1 MKKKQT
7 IALIAITAS
16 TINSFMLRHIEI
28 LSKDYNLLIF
38 CNDTSLIRKKIP
50 KNVLMINI
58 NFKRQPNLIFDFVS
72 FLSLLYFLVKYRP
85 HLTISITPKAGLI
98 TVISSFIARISYR
111 IHYFTGQTWV
121 TKKGFVRFIYKISD
135 RIIFKLSHHVLVDSS
150 SQKKFLISNN
160 IISHDRSTVLLHG
173 SVGGVNTKK
182 FKYKKTTRDLLRK
195 KLQIS
200 KNDFTFLYLGRMNK
214 DKGIIDLI
222 KAFQKIK
229 NFHNIILVL
238 VGPIEDEYIKNFIKE
253 NKKVIYVGET
263 LNPEKWFS
271 MADILCLPS
280 YREGFGSVVIEAGS
294 CNLPTLGSN
303 IYGITDAIVKD
314 QTGFFHKVGSISD
327 IKKKMLLV
335 IKNRKLLKEYGKR
348 ARKRVEKKFEESL
361 ISEKFLELIKS
372 RIN

>member
-335 IKNRKLLKEYGKR
+335 IKNRKLLKKYGKR
-348 ARKRVEKKFEESL
+348 ARKRVEIKFEENL
-361 ISEKFLELIKS
+361 ISEKFLEFIKS
-372 RIN
+372 KIN

>member
-314 QTGFFHKVGSISD
+314 QTGFLHKVGSISD

-335 IKNRKLLKEYGKR
+335 IKNRKLLKKYGKR
-348 ARKRVEKKFEESL
+348 ARKRVEIKFEENL
-361 ISEKFLELIKS
+361 ISEKFLEFIKS
-372 RIN
+372 KIN

>member
-1 MKKKQT
+1 MKKEQT

-58 NFKRQPNLIFDFVS
+58 NFKRQLNLIFDFVS

-98 TVISSFIARISYR
+98 TAISSFIARVSYR

-135 RIIFKLSHHVLVDSS
+135 RIIFKLSHHVLMDSS

-200 KNDFTFLYLGRMNK
+200 KNDFTFLYLGRMNR

-229 NFHNIILVL
+229 NFHNVILVL
-238 VGPIEDEYIKNFIKE
+238 VGPIEDEYIKNFIKK

-303 IYGITDAIVKD
+303 IYGITDAIVKN
-314 QTGFFHKVGSISD
+314 QTGFLHKVGSISD
-327 IKKKMLLV
+327 IKKKMLFV
-335 IKNRKLLKEYGKR
+335 IKNRKLLKKYGQR
-348 ARKRVEKKFEESL
+348 ARKRVKKKFEENL
-361 ISEKFLELIKS
+361 ISEKFLEFIKS

>member
-58 NFKRQPNLIFDFVS
+58 NFKRQLNLIFDFVS

-98 TVISSFIARISYR
+98 TAISSFIARVSYR

-135 RIIFKLSHHVLVDSS
+135 RIIFKLSHHVLMDSS

-200 KNDFTFLYLGRMNK
+200 KNDFTFLYLGRMNR

-238 VGPIEDEYIKNFIKE
+238 VGPIEDEYIKNFIKK

-303 IYGITDAIVKD
+303 IYGITDAIVKN
-314 QTGFFHKVGSISD
+314 QTGFLHKVGSISD
-327 IKKKMLLV
+327 IKKKMLFV
-335 IKNRKLLKEYGKR
+335 IKNRKLLKKYGQR
-348 ARKRVEKKFEESL
+348 ARKRVKKKFEENL
-361 ISEKFLELIKS
+361 ISEKFLEFIKS

>member
-28 LSKDYNLLIF
+28 LSKEYNLLIF

-58 NFKRQPNLIFDFVS
+58 NFKRQLNLIFDFVS
-72 FLSLLYFLVKYRP
+72 FLYLLYFLVKYRP

-135 RIIFKLSHHVLVDSS
+135 RIIFKLSHHVLMDSS

-160 IISHDRSTVLLHG
+160 IISYDRSTVLLHG

-238 VGPIEDEYIKNFIKE
+238 VGPIEDEYIKNFIKK

-335 IKNRKLLKEYGKR
+335 IKNRKLLKKYGKR

>member
-28 LSKDYNLLIF
+28 LSKNYNLLIF

-58 NFKRQPNLIFDFVS
+58 NFKRQLNLIFDFVS

-98 TVISSFIARISYR
+98 TAISSFIARVSYR

-135 RIIFKLSHHVLVDSS
+135 RIIFKLSHHVLMDSS

-200 KNDFTFLYLGRMNK
+200 KNDFTFLYLGRMNR

-229 NFHNIILVL
+229 NFHNVILVL
-238 VGPIEDEYIKNFIKE
+238 VGPIEDEYIKNFIKK
-253 NKKVIYVGET
+253 NKKVIYAGET

-303 IYGITDAIVKD
+303 IYGITDAIVKN
-314 QTGFFHKVGSISD
+314 QTGFLHKVGSISD
-327 IKKKMLLV
+327 IKKKMLFV
-335 IKNRKLLKEYGKR
+335 IKNRKLLKKYGQR
-348 ARKRVEKKFEESL
+348 ARKRVKKKFEENL
-361 ISEKFLELIKS
+361 ISEKFLEFIKS

>member
-16 TINSFMLRHIEI
+16 TINSFMLRHIEV

-38 CNDTSLIRKKIP
+38 CNDTSLIRKKVP
-50 KNVLMINI
+50 KNVLLTNI
-58 NFKRQPNLIFDFVS
+58 NFKRQLNLIFDFVS
-72 FLSLLYFLVKYRP
+72 FLSLLYFLVKYKP

-98 TVISSFIARISYR
+98 TALSSFIARVSYR

-135 RIIFKLSHHVLVDSS
+135 RIIFKLSHHVLMDSS

-182 FKYKKTTRDLLRK
+182 FKYKKTTRNLLRK

-200 KNDFTFLYLGRMNK
+200 KNDFTFLYLGRMNR

-229 NFHNIILVL
+229 NFYNIFLVL
-238 VGPIEDEYIKNFIKE
+238 VGPIEDEYIKNFIKK

>member
-58 NFKRQPNLIFDFVS
+58 NFKRQLNLIFDFVS

-135 RIIFKLSHHVLVDSS
+135 RIIFKLSHHVLMDSS

-238 VGPIEDEYIKNFIKE
+238 VGPIEDEYIKNFIKK

-314 QTGFFHKVGSISD
+314 QTGFLHKVGSISD

-335 IKNRKLLKEYGKR
+335 IKNRKLLKKYGKR
-348 ARKRVEKKFEESL
+348 ARKRVEIKFEENL
-361 ISEKFLELIKS
+361 ISEKFLEFIKS
-372 RIN
+372 KIN

>member
-58 NFKRQPNLIFDFVS
+58 NFKRQLNLIFDFVS

-98 TVISSFIARISYR
+98 TAISSFIARVSYR

-135 RIIFKLSHHVLVDSS
+135 RIIFKLSHHVLMDSS

-200 KNDFTFLYLGRMNK
+200 KNDFTFLYLGRMNR

-238 VGPIEDEYIKNFIKE
+238 VGPIEDEYIKNFIKK

-314 QTGFFHKVGSISD
+314 QTGFLHKAGSISD

-335 IKNRKLLKEYGKR
+335 IKNRKLLKKYGKR
-348 ARKRVEKKFEESL
+348 ARKRVEKKFEENL
-361 ISEKFLELIKS
+361 ISEKFLEFIKS

>member
-16 TINSFMLRHIEI
+16 TINSFMLRHIEV

-50 KNVLMINI
+50 KNVLLTNI
-58 NFKRQPNLIFDFVS
+58 NFKRQLNLIFDSVS
-72 FLSLLYFLVKYRP
+72 FLFLLYFLVKYRP

-98 TVISSFIARISYR
+98 TAISSFIAGVSYR

-121 TKKGFVRFIYKISD
+121 TKKGFVRFIYKVSD
-135 RIIFKLSHHVLVDSS
+135 RIIFKLSHHVLMDSS

-182 FKYKKTTRDLLRK
+182 FKYKKTTRNLLRK

-200 KNDFTFLYLGRMNK
+200 KNDFTFLYLGRMNR

-229 NFHNIILVL
+229 NFYNIFLVL
-238 VGPIEDEYIKNFIKE
+238 VGPIEDEYIKNFIKK

-303 IYGITDAIVKD
+303 IYGITDAIVKN
-314 QTGFFHKVGSISD
+314 QTGFLHKVGSISD

-335 IKNRKLLKEYGKR
+335 IKNRKLLKKYGQR
-348 ARKRVEKKFEESL
+348 ARKRVEKKFEENL
-361 ISEKFLELIKS
+361 ISEKFLEFIKS

>member
-58 NFKRQPNLIFDFVS
+58 NFKRQLNLIFDFVS

-98 TVISSFIARISYR
+98 TAISSFIARVSYR

-135 RIIFKLSHHVLVDSS
+135 RIIFKLSHHVLMDSS

-200 KNDFTFLYLGRMNK
+200 KNDFTFLYLGRMNR

-229 NFHNIILVL
+229 NFHNVILVL
-238 VGPIEDEYIKNFIKE
+238 VGPIEDEYIKNFIKK

-303 IYGITDAIVKD
+303 IYGITDAIVKN
-314 QTGFFHKVGSISD
+314 QTGFLHKVGSISD
-327 IKKKMLLV
+327 IKKKMLFV
-335 IKNRKLLKEYGKR
+335 IKNRKLLKKYGQR
-348 ARKRVEKKFEESL
+348 ARKRVKKKFEENL
-361 ISEKFLELIKS
+361 ISEKFLEFIKS

>member
-16 TINSFMLRHIEI
+16 TINSFMLRHIEV

-50 KNVLMINI
+50 KNVLLTNI
-58 NFKRQPNLIFDFVS
+58 NFKRQLNLIFDFVS
-72 FLSLLYFLVKYRP
+72 FLSVFYFLVKYRP

-98 TVISSFIARISYR
+98 TAISSFIAGVSYR

-121 TKKGFVRFIYKISD
+121 TKKGFVRFIYKVSD
-135 RIIFKLSHHVLVDSS
+135 RIIFKLSHHVLMDSS

-182 FKYKKTTRDLLRK
+182 FKYKKTTRNLLRK

-200 KNDFTFLYLGRMNK
+200 KNDFTFLYLGRMNR

-229 NFHNIILVL
+229 NFYNIFLVL
-238 VGPIEDEYIKNFIKE
+238 VGPIEDEYIKNFIKK

-303 IYGITDAIVKD
+303 IYGITDAIVKN
-314 QTGFFHKVGSISD
+314 QTGFLHKVGSISD

-335 IKNRKLLKEYGKR
+335 IKNRKLLKKYGQR
-348 ARKRVEKKFEESL
+348 ARKRVEKKFEENL
-361 ISEKFLELIKS
+361 ISEKFLEFIKS

>member
-16 TINSFMLRHIEI
+16 TINSFMLRHIEV

-50 KNVLMINI
+50 KNVLLTNI
-58 NFKRQPNLIFDFVS
+58 NFKRQLNLIFDSVS
-72 FLSLLYFLVKYRP
+72 FLFLLYFLVKYRP

-98 TVISSFIARISYR
+98 TAISSFIAGVSYR

-135 RIIFKLSHHVLVDSS
+135 RIIFKLSHHVLMDSS

-182 FKYKKTTRDLLRK
+182 FKYKKTIRNLLRK

-200 KNDFTFLYLGRMNK
+200 KNDFTFLYLGRMNR

-229 NFHNIILVL
+229 NSHNILLIL
-238 VGPIEDEYIKNFIKE
+238 VGPIEDEYIKNFIKK

-303 IYGITDAIVKD
+303 IYGITDAIVKN
-314 QTGFFHKVGSISD
+314 QTGFLHKVGSISD

-335 IKNRKLLKEYGKR
+335 IKNRKLLKKYGQR
-348 ARKRVEKKFEESL
+348 ARKRVEKKFEENL
-361 ISEKFLELIKS
+361 ISEKFLEFIKS